1 MSNYYNYANID
12 DTNINDTNTN
22 TNPNPNNTTT
32 TNNANTN
39 NANTNNANTN
49 NATTESNQ
57 KKKPKIY
64 EDFLFFGNF
73 FGLVS
78 EPYVKY
84 FNLFALQITCTLV
97 FTVIYYLLLRDFD
110 NNFFIQQGFPKKQFL
125 DYKWGIALIM
135 SINFQTT
142 TAYVD
147 LKCKN
152 FLSRSVITLQ
162 IVFAFAITFLFF
174 L

>member
-12 DTNINDTNTN
+12 DTNTNTN
-22 TNPNPNNTTT
+22 TNTNANTNTNT
-32 TNNANTN
+32 NANNANTK
-39 NANTNNANTN
+39 
-49 NATTESNQ
+49 SNQ
-57 KKKPKIY
+57 KEKPKIY
-64 EDFLFFGNF
+64 EDFLIFGNF

-84 FNLFALQITCTLV
+84 FNLFALQIMSTLI
-97 FTVIYYLLLRDFD
+97 FAVIYYFLLRDFD
-110 NNFFIQQGFPKKQFL
+110 NNFFIQQGFPKKQFV

-152 FLSRSVITLQ
+152 FLSRSIITLQ
-162 IVFAFAITFLFF
+162 IVCAFAITFLFF

>member
-12 DTNINDTNTN
+12 DTNINDTNIN
-22 TNPNPNNTTT
+22 TNPNPNPNPNP
-32 TNNANTN
+32 NNANTN
-39 NANTNNANTN
+39 NANT
-49 NATTESNQ
+49 TESNQ
-57 KKKPKIY
+57 KEKPKIY

-84 FNLFALQITCTLV
+84 FNLFALQIMCTLI
-97 FTVIYYLLLRDFD
+97 FTVIYYFLLRDFD

-152 FLSRSVITLQ
+152 FLSRSIITLQ
-162 IVFAFAITFLFF
+162 IVCAFAITFLFF

>member
-12 DTNINDTNTN
+12 DTNINDTNIN
-22 TNPNPNNTTT
+22 TNPNNANTTNNAT
-32 TNNANTN
+32 TNNANT
-39 NANTNNANTN
+39 
-49 NATTESNQ
+49 TESNQ
-57 KKKPKIY
+57 KEKPKIY

-97 FTVIYYLLLRDFD
+97 FTVIYYFLLRDFD

-162 IVFAFAITFLFF
+162 IVCAFAITFLFF

>member
-1 MSNYYNYANID
+1 MSDYYNSNYSVI
-12 DTNINDTNTN
+12 DTNPDTNTASSNN
-22 TNPNPNNTTT
+22 TNT
-32 TNNANTN
+32 
-39 NANTNNANTN
+39 
-49 NATTESNQ
+49 
-57 KKKPKIY
+57 KKTSKKAKPEIY
-64 EDFLFFGNF
+64 EDFLIFGNF

-78 EPYVKY
+78 DAYVKY
-84 FNLFALQITCTLV
+84 FNLFALQLTCTLI
-97 FTVIYYLLLRDFD
+97 FAGIYYLLLLDFD
-110 NNFFIQQGFPKKQFL
+110 RNFFIQPGFPKKQFL

-152 FLSRSVITLQ
+152 FLSRSVFALQ
-162 IVFAFAITFLFF
+162 IVAAFAITFLFF

>member
-12 DTNINDTNTN
+12 DANINNATIPNSNINANPNTN
-22 TNPNPNNTTT
+22 
-32 TNNANTN
+32 AI
-39 NANTNNANTN
+39 TN
-49 NATTESNQ
+49 NATTETN
-57 KKKPKIY
+57 KKEKAKPKIY
-64 EDFLFFGNF
+64 EDFLIFGDF
-73 FGLVS
+73 FGLV
-78 EPYVKY
+78 PPNYVKY
-84 FNLFALQITCTLV
+84 FNLFALQMTCTLI
-97 FTVIYYLLLRDFD
+97 FAVIYYILLCDFD
-110 NNFFIQQGFPKKQFL
+110 NNFFIQPGFPKKQFI

-152 FLSRSVITLQ
+152 FLARSCFALQ
-162 IVFAFAITFLFF
+162 IVCAFAITFLFF